1 VYDSAHAHTYVH
13 QPRRNM
19 NLNIF
24 KRIADLEAAQ
34 KQVDYQINVL
44 KMAAQQHNSWIKE
57 FEATKQT
64 DADKIAKRR
73 AYSRAYYLKNKG
85 KKGKLKCS
93 PESAISS
100 PAASDL
106 QTATTSVSG

>member
-1 VYDSAHAHTYVH
+1 
-13 QPRRNM
+13 M

-64 DADKIAKRR
+64 DTDKIAKRR
-73 AYSRAYYLKNKG
+73 AYARAYY
-85 KKGKLKCS
+85 
-93 PESAISS
+93 
-100 PAASDL
+100 
-106 QTATTSVSG
+106 QATKAKRAK

>member
-1 VYDSAHAHTYVH
+1 
-13 QPRRNM
+13 M

-57 FEATKQT
+57 FEAAKQT
-64 DADKIAKRR
+64 DTDKIAKRR
-73 AYSRAYYLKNKG
+73 AYARAYY
-85 KKGKLKCS
+85 
-93 PESAISS
+93 
-100 PAASDL
+100 
-106 QTATTSVSG
+106 QATKAKRAK